1 LSEHFDYLN
10 RQSLEI
16 ISEEIMICF
25 DKGVLIMQDIKII
38 IADDHTVVRKGTR
51 QILEEEKEFEV
62 VGEAANGEEAVK
74 LAAELKPNIVIMD
87 ISMPVI
93 DGIEATRRIKV
104 SNPDTAVLILSVYD
118 NDEFVFALLEA
129 GAAGYLLKDASG
141 QDIIRAIRAILR
153 GESVLHPVIARK
165 VMNRF
170 FPVVV
175 EKKGTAKVLGE
186 REMEVL
192 LLASKALSNQEIA
205 DKLGLSLHTIEAH
218 MRHIFSKLQVSSRTE
233 AVLFAL
239 KKGWIVIED

>member
-1 LSEHFDYLN
+1 M
-10 RQSLEI
+10 QSI
-16 ISEEIMICF
+16 R
-25 DKGVLIMQDIKII
+25 II

-51 QILEEEKEFEV
+51 QILEEEEGFEV
-62 VGEAANGEEAVK
+62 IGEAANGEEAVK
-74 LAAELKPNIVIMD
+74 LAADLKPDIVIMD
-87 ISMPVI
+87 ISMPVL
-93 DGIEATRRIKV
+93 DGIEATKRIKAII
-104 SNPDTAVLILSVYD
+104 PDTAVLILSVYD
-118 NDEFVFALLEA
+118 DDEFVFTLLEA

-170 FPVVV
+170 FPVAS
-175 EKKGTAKVLGE
+175 EKKEPAKVLGE

-192 LLASKALSNQEIA
+192 LLASKAFSNQEIA

-239 KKGWIVIED
+239 KKGWITVQG